1 LALLLGGYWA
11 YETLGWGGYWGWDPV
26 ENSSLVPWLLLTA
39 LLHGMLVQR
48 SHGSLRRTN
57 IVFAILAY
65 ISVFY
70 STFLTRSG
78 VLENFSVHTFV
89 EEGIYG
95 VMLTFLVTLVV
106 GSFVALALRWRDI
119 PARPLSDKFFSRDN
133 FFVLAILTFGILS
146 LVIILGTSMPLIS
159 AIPGVGHWLQGA
171 LGSVFELDDGTQFG
185 GEAFAD
191 GRFNVA
197 TSFYN
202 ITTPPLGIVAVV
214 LMIIGPLLGWR
225 DSNMHNLLRALRW
238 PAAVAVVA
246 TIGALI
252 IGVRDALPLAYVG
265 LGVFALGTNVLM
277 IVRTLKG
284 GWLRIGGYLAHVG
297 VCIMLLGFVGSS
309 AYASPDER
317 LAFRSGETVRFQDYE
332 FTFNNW
338 KSTDEGGGVLDLTV
352 RRGDEVFSAQ
362 PELYVDEQM
371 GSTIQNPAVK
381 SYLWQDLYIAP
392 ADYQPEFNPTRPVLG
407 IGDSVE
413 MGPYTVTFAD
423 FEIDSTAMEQG
434 GLAEVGARLVV
445 SYEGEEQTVTPFVQL
460 EQATNDGEPNFLST
474 PAELAGGESISLV
487 TFHPGQQLVMLQAKG
502 PQVDNLPVDP
512 AQAVVTVS
520 TKPLVLLVW
529 VGLIVSL
536 VGGSVAMIRRYLE
549 GRAALSG
556 QPVRLPRGLP
566 RGSGSG
572 RSGKWG
578 WRGGSAA
585 R

>member
-1 LALLLGGYWA
+1 
-11 YETLGWGGYWGWDPV
+11 
-26 ENSSLVPWLLLTA
+26 
-39 LLHGMLVQR
+39 
-48 SHGSLRRTN
+48 
-57 IVFAILAY
+57 
-65 ISVFY
+65 
-70 STFLTRSG
+70 
-78 VLENFSVHTFV
+78 
-89 EEGIYG
+89 
-95 VMLTFLVTLVV
+95 
-106 GSFVALALRWRDI
+106 
-119 PARPLSDKFFSRDN
+119 
-133 FFVLAILTFGILS
+133 
-146 LVIILGTSMPLIS
+146 
-159 AIPGVGHWLQGA
+159 
-171 LGSVFELDDGTQFG
+171 
-185 GEAFAD
+185 
-191 GRFNVA
+191 
-197 TSFYN
+197 
-202 ITTPPLGIVAVV
+202 
-214 LMIIGPLLGWR
+214 
-225 DSNMHNLLRALRW
+225 
-238 PAAVAVVA
+238 
-246 TIGALI
+246 
-252 IGVRDALPLAYVG
+252 
-265 LGVFALGTNVLM
+265 
-277 IVRTLKG
+277 
-284 GWLRIGGYLAHVG
+284 
-297 VCIMLLGFVGSS
+297 
-309 AYASPDER
+309 
-317 LAFRSGETVRFQDYE
+317 
-332 FTFNNW
+332 
-338 KSTDEGGGVLDLTV
+338 
-352 RRGDEVFSAQ
+352 
-362 PELYVDEQM
+362 
-371 GSTIQNPAVK
+371 
-381 SYLWQDLYIAP
+381 
-392 ADYQPEFNPTRPVLG
+392 VLG

-413 MGPYTVTFAD
+413 MGPYTVTFSD